1 MEDNKHLD
9 VVWEIDWAQKLQKTG
24 TSEQLISISSDG
36 KVNEWNI
43 KKGLE
48 CNELKLIAHQQNPL
62 FKSKNNK
69 KTRTRAIRRVSA
81 FPQDIQ

>member
-1 MEDNKHLD
+1 M
-9 VVWEIDWAQKLQKTG
+9 QKTG
-24 TSEQLISISSDG
+24 ISEQLISISSDG

-62 FKSKNNK
+62 FKSKNL
-69 KTRTRAIRRVSA
+69 
-81 FPQDIQ
+81 

>member
-9 VVWEIDWAQKLQKTG
+9 VVWEINWAKKSQKTG
-24 TSEQLISISSDG
+24 CTEQLISISSDG
-36 KVNEWNI
+36 RVNEWNI

-62 FKSKNNK
+62 FKSTPNQTNATP
-69 KTRTRAIRRVSA
+69 TRRASA
-81 FPQDIQ
+81 FPRGTR

>member
-9 VVWEIDWAQKLQKTG
+9 IVWEIDWARKSQKAG
-24 TSEQLISISSDG
+24 CSEQLISISSDG

-62 FKSKNNK
+62 FKSKCN
-69 KTRTRAIRRVSA
+69 
-81 FPQDIQ
+81 

>member
-9 VVWEIDWAQKLQKTG
+9 VVWEIDWARKSQKTG
-24 TSEQLISISSDG
+24 SSEQLISISSDG

-62 FKSKNNK
+62 FKRKIDQE
-69 KTRTRAIRRVSA
+69 TRVRATKRASGFLQDTR
-81 FPQDIQ
+81 

>member
-1 MEDNKHLD
+1 MEENKHLD
-9 VVWEIDWAQKLQKTG
+9 IVWEIDWAQKMQKTG
-24 TSEQLISISSDG
+24 ISEQLISISSDG

-62 FKSKNNK
+62 FKSKNL
-69 KTRTRAIRRVSA
+69 
-81 FPQDIQ
+81 